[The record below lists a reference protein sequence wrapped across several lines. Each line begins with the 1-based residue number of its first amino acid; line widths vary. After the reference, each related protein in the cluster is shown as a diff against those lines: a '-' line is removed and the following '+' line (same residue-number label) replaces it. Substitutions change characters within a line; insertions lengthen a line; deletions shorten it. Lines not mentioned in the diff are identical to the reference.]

1 MFLDDFDDRYR
12 DRFHRRSTFRQ
23 MFEYLDQFENPIII
37 ETGTTR
43 EIGNNAG
50 DGNATLMFEA
60 YVKERGGHV
69 YTIDID
75 PKACKI
81 VSDHTDPKY
90 TTVLCGDSLV
100 VLPTL
105 DVSPNLVYLDS
116 YDLDVPLAVETG
128 QDLASSMHHLYEL
141 QILLPKI
148 SADTL
153 VVVDDSP
160 EMWNYGKG
168 YEVRKYYQ
176 SKNIDPLFESYH
188 IGWINGKSVEPLGR
202 GQLYESEGMTY
213 LNHVYNNTH
222 KNERC
227 VEIPLALDFITEHP
241 DYVEVGAVLPYYGY
255 TTDQVIDPFDDLG
268 NDKRRLQ
275 DCDLTGLN
283 VVSISTLEHIGKE
296 DYGNQE
302 INTHEAFEG
311 LKQIISQ
318 AKNYFITIPVGYN
331 KVLDEDIDWILDEL
345 NCYGLVRRN
354 NLIEPPKWEKVDP
367 VTHLAYHYNYPFS
380 LLATKLYKGSRTH

>member
-12 DRFHRRSTFRQ
+12 DRFHRRSTFKQ
-23 MFEYLDQFENPIII
+23 MFEYLDQFKNPIII

-50 DGNATLMFEA
+50 DGNATLMFEE
-60 YVKERGGHV
+60 YVKEKGGHV

-75 PKACKI
+75 PEACKI

-90 TTVLCGDSLV
+90 TTVLCGDSLA

-105 DVSPNLVYLDS
+105 EVMPHLVYLDS
-116 YDLDVPLAVETG
+116 YDLDVPLAIESG
-128 QDLASSMHHLYEL
+128 QDVASSMHHLYEL

-148 SADTL
+148 NDETL

-168 YEVRKYYQ
+168 SEVRKYYQ
-176 SKNIDPLFESYH
+176 SKNIEPFFESYH
-188 IGWINGKSVEPLGR
+188 IGWINKKPSPTQ
-202 GQLYESEGMTY
+202 GQLYESDGMTY
-213 LNHVYNNTH
+213 LKHVYNTTH

-227 VEIPLALDFITEHP
+227 VEVPLALDFIAEHP
-241 DYVEVGAVLPYYGY
+241 NYVEVGAVLPYYGY
-255 TTDQVIDPFDDLG
+255 TTDQVIDPFDELG
-268 NDKRRLQ
+268 NDKRRLK

-283 VVSISTLEHIGKE
+283 VVSISTLEHIGNS
-296 DYGNQE
+296 DYGNTD
-302 INTHEAFEG
+302 IDPHEALQG
-311 LKQIISQ
+311 LEQIISQ
-318 AKNYFITIPVGYN
+318 AKNYFITIPIGYN
-331 KVLDEDIDWILDEL
+331 KVLDEDIEWILEDL

-354 NLIEPPKWEKVDP
+354 NLLELPKWEKVDP
-367 VTHLAYHYNYPFS
+367 VTHLAYHYGYPFNAANFV
-380 LLATKLYKGSRTH
+380 LIITNKTI